1 MALTRPAA
9 WDRVLTLSHNA
20 AGKGRQIMK
29 RVALYD
35 RKAQPFMI
43 RPEVNFTMPNT
54 REAVASDQLVS
65 RKVRRGANYQPIS
78 REVAFSGSSLSHAFM
93 LQGLV
98 QATANVAN
106 NYMNT
111 SSCTSYEDRRAARR
125 GICQITPL
133 KRRADVALGGQPDV
147 PVMITPTGGNK
158 LGFYYKVLPIIK
170 KAYSKGKKEVD
181 VATAS
186 MVGFSSFLRSS
197 RRNPRQHVAAYG
209 VPELSD
215 IMDDSEPESPTV
227 VRQPVLK
234 AESRSPAKRI
244 ARLTTPF
251 SKTPRANRLTEGFV
265 KLFPASRRGV
275 FTTPRKSRDSPV
287 PQTASPVYDFAVN
300 SLNYSPTASEE
311 NLPGS
316 PKDGSPEPTGD
327 ITSSPTRSP
336 GRTFRVP
343 SEFDSSSINGDESI
357 RGPPS
362 TPNKSSPV
370 NFSRPIAPT
379 PSRWIRAEPATP
391 FTPMPQS
398 AAPATPIQSDS
409 PIGLHALLGPDTP
422 KAPVCTYETPTGID
436 SIDFGGASPFQ
447 SNVSWMNTSAQASEA
462 HRSQTVNHARRRRS
476 EPVLRKLLETQAR
489 RRSASPQKLR
499 FKSDDTF
506 QDVISIASLFDL
518 PSADETTIL
527 ETAEDDTNETASYET
542 AKETSVA
549 EPVTTTVD
557 DATMAD
563 PTPAVDTTT
572 DEPDVPAP
580 VTDSTEIRMEDST
593 PTEDSAV
600 SEIAPVEVIDEV
612 TSSDSTPAQD
622 AEMENPT
629 PITTVQEV
637 QVTDATPTNTAKE
650 INMNDAAP
658 TADATV
664 YDATID
670 TSIAESTVHT
680 DAVPTPMEITITP
693 AVENTPAEK
702 STVDTEM
709 SDDDQSAANEQ
720 SIVEI
725 DMRENPD
732 IFGAHPSSPPAPV
745 QNLSRMANDAC
756 DGHAKIVVTE
766 ENGRLFVRFKLSA
779 QYAHMF
785 PASQGFENNDLA
797 FSPSAMAS
805 TPRTSV
811 NTNQVASTDL
821 SAQHNP
827 FSPIVATPSRVFS
840 FSSPVNSSTPTD
852 MATPAERSIGDLL
865 QTPNITS
872 FGTTNDATPTAF
884 QTPELP
890 EYNDNTLVF
899 GEAAA
904 TPQPTSTKRTT
915 RRQSAMT
922 PLKRATTNAMTASKL
937 TTPAKAV
944 EPNHST
950 PKFFTPLAF
959 DPEET
964 LPLSWSDVDT
974 PAKSPSNMHEAA
986 PVQDEPLTSASVN
999 PVVTSTP
1006 TPAVNDAPAEDEP
1019 ATITSPVDTITIA
1032 AAQDQPITSP
1042 PASPVMTTTPANV
1055 NTAISNAPDQDELVT
1070 ATTSTDNV
1078 TIAAAQDQPTT
1089 SPPAS
1094 PVMTTTPANVNTAVS
1109 NAPDQDQP
1117 TTSPPI
1123 VDTDP
1128 TAPAQDERLS
1138 SPPAEP
1144 TVTAPAQEEPAS
1156 SPTAIV
1162 ATTNAPVQDEQT
1174 TDSVDADRQW
1184 MHDFIKRSQK
1194 TTSSESGPSIPP
1206 PVTARQPLG
1215 DRSPNRGS
1223 PLMKRK
1229 QEDGSLGDE
1238 SPPKKVKIDEPKAAA
1253 APKKGKRTRTAR
1265 HKAELTIDMVDAPT
1279 QDTELSPPADP
1290 TPASPPTTRRSSR
1303 LRGQDNTTATPK
1315 SSLPTP
1321 IKLNRAGAG
1330 RGMAK
1335 KPRTEEQEW
1344 DRKTRSNTKKNMGD
1358 AETPAETLTRL
1369 KGQVEED
1376 SDVSEGSAS
1385 GRRVGW
1391 KDPLEKFQGSTPKK
1405 GRAAPKAKATQGNTG
1420 VSKAQSTPKSTTK
1433 TTRAA
1438 KVAEGLGMVAN
1449 GTPAKPQ
1456 RVTRSRARN
1465 GA

>member
-1 MALTRPAA
+1 
-9 WDRVLTLSHNA
+9 
-20 AGKGRQIMK
+20 
-29 RVALYD
+29 
-35 RKAQPFMI
+35 
-43 RPEVNFTMPNT
+43 
-54 REAVASDQLVS
+54 
-65 RKVRRGANYQPIS
+65 
-78 REVAFSGSSLSHAFM
+78 
-93 LQGLV
+93 
-98 QATANVAN
+98 
-106 NYMNT
+106 MNT

-186 MVGFSSFLRSS
+186 MVGFSAFLRSS

-316 PKDGSPEPTGD
+316 PKEGSPEPTGD

-518 PSADETTIL
+518 PSADENTIL
-527 ETAEDDTNETASYET
+527 ETGEDDTNETASYET
-542 AKETSVA
+542 AKETSVV

-563 PTPAVDTTT
+563 ATPAVDTTA

-622 AEMENPT
+622 AAIENPT
-629 PITTVQEV
+629 PIATVQEV
-637 QVTDATPTNTAKE
+637 QVTDATPTNTTKE
-650 INMNDAAP
+650 ISMNDAAP

-693 AVENTPAEK
+693 AVENTPAK
-702 STVDTEM
+702 DSTTDVEM
-709 SDDDQSAANEQ
+709 SDDDQPAANEQ

-811 NTNQVASTDL
+811 NTNQIASTDL

-840 FSSPVNSSTPTD
+840 FSSPLNASTPD

-865 QTPNITS
+865 QTPNVTA
-872 FGTTNDATPTAF
+872 FGTTNDASPNAF

-890 EYNDNTLVF
+890 EHNDNTLVF

-922 PLKRATTNAMTASKL
+922 PLKRATTNAMTASNL

-944 EPNHST
+944 EPDHNT

-986 PVQDEPLTSASVN
+986 PVQDEPLTSASVS

-1019 ATITSPVDTITIA
+1019 ATITSSVDTITIA
-1032 AAQDQPITSP
+1032 AA
-1042 PASPVMTTTPANV
+1042 
-1055 NTAISNAPDQDELVT
+1055 
-1070 ATTSTDNV
+1070 
-1078 TIAAAQDQPTT
+1078 
-1089 SPPAS
+1089 
-1094 PVMTTTPANVNTAVS
+1094 
-1109 NAPDQDQP
+1109 QDQP

-1162 ATTNAPVQDEQT
+1162 ATTPVTSSTTTNAPVQDEQT

-1194 TTSSESGPSIPP
+1194 TTSSESGSSIPP

-1229 QEDGSLGDE
+1229 QEDGSLGNE

>member
-1 MALTRPAA
+1 MTAAWAFGQKPMGIKPVPHDFIPFFSTTNGTRVDADKIDLSFSLGTPSTMALTRPAA
-9 WDRVLTLSHNA
+9 WDRVMTLSHNA
-20 AGKGRQIMK
+20 AGKGRKIMK
-29 RVALYD
+29 RVALYNE
-35 RKAQPFMI
+35 RKAQPFMM

-54 REAVASDQLVS
+54 RETVASDQYVS

-93 LQGLV
+93 VQGLI
-98 QATANVAN
+98 QATTNVAN

-133 KRRADVALGGQPDV
+133 KRRADVLGGHPDV

-186 MVGFSSFLRSS
+186 MVGFSAFLRSR

-215 IMDDSEPESPTV
+215 IMDDSEPESPTI

-265 KLFPASRRGV
+265 RLVPGISRRGV
-275 FTTPRKSRDSPV
+275 FTTPRKTRNSPV

-311 NLPGS
+311 DLPGS
-316 PKDGSPEPTGD
+316 PKEGSPEPTGD

-343 SEFDSSSINGDESI
+343 SDYDSSSINGDESI

-370 NFSRPIAPT
+370 HFSRPIAPT

-447 SNVSWMNTSAQASEA
+447 SNVSWMNSSVQANEA

-527 ETAEDDTNETASYET
+527 ETAEDDSAETTSYET

-557 DATMAD
+557 DATVAD
-563 PTPAVDTTT
+563 HTAAVAPT
-572 DEPDVPAP
+572 DEHNLPAP

-593 PTEDSAV
+593 PTDDSAI
-600 SEIAPVEVIDEV
+600 SEIAPVEVIDEAN
-612 TSSDSTPAQD
+612 SSDPTPAQD
-622 AEMENPT
+622 AEMEDLT
-629 PITTVQEV
+629 PIATAQEV
-637 QVTDATPTNTAKE
+637 QVTDATPINTTDE
-650 INMNDAAP
+650 VNMVDAAP
-658 TADATV
+658 TT
-664 YDATID
+664 DATID
-670 TSIAESTVHT
+670 IATAEPTVHT
-680 DAVPTPMEITITP
+680 DVAVPNPMEITITP
-693 AVENTPAEK
+693 AVENTPAK
-702 STVDTEM
+702 NSTADVDAEM
-709 SDDDQSAANEQ
+709 SDEDQPAANEQ

-732 IFGAHPSSPPAPV
+732 IFGAHPSSPPAPI
-745 QNLSRMANDAC
+745 QNLSHMANDAC
-756 DGHAKIVVTE
+756 DGLAKIVVTE

-805 TPRTSV
+805 TPRHSV
-811 NTNQVASTDL
+811 NTNQVASTDR
-821 SAQHNP
+821 STQHNP

-840 FSSPVNSSTPTD
+840 FSSPVNASTPTD
-852 MATPAERSIGDLL
+852 MATPTQRSIGDLL
-865 QTPNITS
+865 QTPNVTS
-872 FGTTNDATPTAF
+872 FGTTNDASPAAF

-890 EYNDNTLVF
+890 EYHDNTLVF

-922 PLKRATTNAMTASKL
+922 PLKRATTNAMTASKI

-944 EPNHST
+944 EPNHNT
-950 PKFFTPLAF
+950 PKFATPMASDPDQTLAMSWF
-959 DPEET
+959 D
-964 LPLSWSDVDT
+964 SDT
-974 PAKSPSNMHEAA
+974 PVQSTSDKHEVT
-986 PVQDEPLTSASVN
+986 PVQDESLTSASVN
-999 PVVTSTP
+999 PVTTSTP
-1006 TPAVNDAPAEDEP
+1006 TSAVNDAPAEDEP
-1019 ATITSPVDTITIA
+1019 ATITSSVDT
-1032 AAQDQPITSP
+1032 
-1042 PASPVMTTTPANV
+1042 
-1055 NTAISNAPDQDELVT
+1055 
-1070 ATTSTDNV
+1070 V

-1089 SPPAS
+1089 S
-1094 PVMTTTPANVNTAVS
+1094 TPA
-1109 NAPDQDQP
+1109 
-1117 TTSPPI
+1117 
-1123 VDTDP
+1123 DTDD

-1144 TVTAPAQEEPAS
+1144 TINAPVEEEQAS
-1156 SPTAIV
+1156 SPTAI
-1162 ATTNAPVQDEQT
+1162 AAATTTSPITSSTTTTNAPVQDEQT

-1184 MHDFIKRSQK
+1184 MHDFIKRSKQ
-1194 TTSSESGPSIPP
+1194 TTSTESGSPIPP
-1206 PVTARQPLG
+1206 PVAARQPLG

-1229 QEDGSLGDE
+1229 HEDGSLGDE
-1238 SPPKKVKIDEPKAAA
+1238 SPPKKVKVDEPKAAA
-1253 APKKGKRTRTAR
+1253 SPKKGKRTRTAR
-1265 HKAELTIDMVDAPT
+1265 HKAELAIDMVDTPT
-1279 QDTELSPPADP
+1279 QDTESSLPADAN
-1290 TPASPPTTRRSSR
+1290 PASPPTTRRSSR
-1303 LRGQDNTTATPK
+1303 LRGQDDTTATPK

-1369 KGQVEED
+1369 KGQAEED
-1376 SDVSEGSAS
+1376 SDVSEGSAG

-1391 KDPLEKFQGSTPKK
+1391 KDPLEKIQGSTPKK
-1405 GRAAPKAKATQGNTG
+1405 GRAAPKAKAKANAKATQGNTG

>member
-1 MALTRPAA
+1 
-9 WDRVLTLSHNA
+9 
-20 AGKGRQIMK
+20 
-29 RVALYD
+29 
-35 RKAQPFMI
+35 
-43 RPEVNFTMPNT
+43 
-54 REAVASDQLVS
+54 
-65 RKVRRGANYQPIS
+65 
-78 REVAFSGSSLSHAFM
+78 
-93 LQGLV
+93 
-98 QATANVAN
+98 
-106 NYMNT
+106 MNT

-133 KRRADVALGGQPDV
+133 KRRADVLGGHPDV
-147 PVMITPTGGNK
+147 PAMITPTGGNK

-186 MVGFSSFLRSS
+186 MVGFSAFLRSS

-215 IMDDSEPESPTV
+215 IMDDSEPESPTI

-265 KLFPASRRGV
+265 KLVPGISRRGV
-275 FTTPRKSRDSPV
+275 FTTPRKSRNSPV

-300 SLNYSPTASEE
+300 SLNYSPTASQED
-311 NLPGS
+311 LPTS
-316 PKDGSPEPTGD
+316 PKEGSPEHTGD

-343 SEFDSSSINGDESI
+343 SDYDSSSINGDESI

-398 AAPATPIQSDS
+398 AAPATPSQSDS
-409 PIGLHALLGPDTP
+409 PIGLAALLAPDTP
-422 KAPVCTYETPTGID
+422 KAPPCTYETPTGID

-447 SNVSWMNTSAQASEA
+447 SNVSWMNTSVQANEA

-518 PSADETTIL
+518 PSADETIIL
-527 ETAEDDTNETASYET
+527 ETAQDDSAETASYET
-542 AKETSVA
+542 AKETSTA

-563 PTPAVDTTT
+563 HTPAVATT
-572 DEPDVPAP
+572 DEHNLPAP
-580 VTDSTEIRMEDST
+580 VADSTEIGMEDST
-593 PTEDSAV
+593 PTDASAV
-600 SEIAPVEVIDEV
+600 SEIAPVEVVDQAN
-612 TSSDSTPAQD
+612 SSDSTPAKD
-622 AEMENPT
+622 AEMEDPAAIAT
-629 PITTVQEV
+629 AQEV
-637 QVTDATPTNTAKE
+637 QVTDATPVNTTE
-650 INMNDAAP
+650 EVNMNDAAP
-658 TADATV
+658 TDDPTV
-664 YDATID
+664 HDATID
-670 TSIAESTVHT
+670 IATAEPTMHT
-680 DAVPTPMEITITP
+680 DVAIPTPMEIAITP
-693 AVENTPAEK
+693 AVENTPAK
-702 STVDTEM
+702 NSTADVDAGM
-709 SDDDQSAANEQ
+709 SDEDQPAANEQ

-732 IFGAHPSSPPAPV
+732 IFGAHPSSPPAPI

-756 DGHAKIVVTE
+756 DGLAKIVVTE

-811 NTNQVASTDL
+811 NTNQVPSTDL

-840 FSSPVNSSTPTD
+840 FSSPVNASTPTD

-865 QTPNITS
+865 QTPNVTS
-872 FGTTNDATPTAF
+872 FGATNDASPTAF

-904 TPQPTSTKRTT
+904 TPQPASAKRTT

-922 PLKRATTNAMTASKL
+922 PLKRATANAMTASKL

-950 PKFFTPLAF
+950 PKFATPMAS
-959 DPEET
+959 DPDET
-964 LPLSWSDVDT
+964 VAMSWSDVNT
-974 PAKSPSNMHEAA
+974 PVQSPSDKHEVA
-986 PVQDEPLTSASVN
+986 PVQDEPLTSATVN
-999 PVVTSTP
+999 PVTTSTP
-1006 TPAVNDAPAEDEP
+1006 TSAVNDAPAEDEP
-1019 ATITSPVDTITIA
+1019 ATITSVDTIT
-1032 AAQDQPITSP
+1032 
-1042 PASPVMTTTPANV
+1042 N
-1055 NTAISNAPDQDELVT
+1055 
-1070 ATTSTDNV
+1070 
-1078 TIAAAQDQPTT
+1078 AAAQDQPTT
-1089 SPPAS
+1089 S
-1094 PVMTTTPANVNTAVS
+1094 TPT
-1109 NAPDQDQP
+1109 
-1117 TTSPPI
+1117 
-1123 VDTDP
+1123 DTDDI
-1128 TAPAQDERLS
+1128 APVQDERLS
-1138 SPPAEP
+1138 SPHAEPTTNAPAEDEQVSSP
-1144 TVTAPAQEEPAS
+1144 TVTAAAIT
-1156 SPTAIV
+1156 SPTTST
-1162 ATTNAPVQDEQT
+1162 ATTNAPVQDEPT

-1194 TTSSESGPSIPP
+1194 TTSTESGSSIPP
-1206 PVTARQPLG
+1206 PVAPRQPLG

-1229 QEDGSLGDE
+1229 HEDGNLGDE
-1238 SPPKKVKIDEPKAAA
+1238 SPPKKVKVDEPKAAA

-1265 HKAELTIDMVDAPT
+1265 HKAELAIDMVDTPT
-1279 QDTELSPPADP
+1279 QDTESSLPADAN
-1290 TPASPPTTRRSSR
+1290 PASPPTTRRSSR
-1303 LRGQDNTTATPK
+1303 LRGQDNTSGAPK

-1335 KPRTEEQEW
+1335 KPRTEEQEL

-1358 AETPAETLTRL
+1358 AESPAETLTRI
-1369 KGQVEED
+1369 KGQAEDD
-1376 SDVSEGSAS
+1376 SDVSEGSAG

-1391 KDPLEKFQGSTPKK
+1391 KDPLEKIQGSTPKK

-1420 VSKAQSTPKSTTK
+1420 ISKTPSTPKSTTK

>member
-1 MALTRPAA
+1 MTAAWAFGQKPMGIKPVPHDFIPFFSTTNGARVDADKIDLSFNLGTPSTMALTRPAA
-9 WDRVLTLSHNA
+9 WDRVMTLSHNA

-29 RVALYD
+29 RVALYNE

-54 REAVASDQLVS
+54 REAVASDQYVS

-93 LQGLV
+93 VQGLV
-98 QATANVAN
+98 QATTNVAN

-133 KRRADVALGGQPDV
+133 KRRADVLGGHPDV
-147 PVMITPTGGNK
+147 PTMITPTGGNK

-186 MVGFSSFLRSS
+186 MVGFSAFLRSS

-215 IMDDSEPESPTV
+215 IMDDSEPESPTI

-234 AESRSPAKRI
+234 AESRSPAKRL

-265 KLFPASRRGV
+265 KLVPGISRRGV
-275 FTTPRKSRDSPV
+275 FTTPRKTRNSPV

-300 SLNYSPTASEE
+300 SLNYSPTVSEE
-311 NLPGS
+311 DLPTS
-316 PKDGSPEPTGD
+316 PKEGSPEHTGD

-343 SEFDSSSINGDESI
+343 SDYDSSSINGEESI

-398 AAPATPIQSDS
+398 AAPATPSQSDS
-409 PIGLHALLGPDTP
+409 PIGLAALLAPDTP
-422 KAPVCTYETPTGID
+422 KAPPCTYETPTGVD

-447 SNVSWMNTSAQASEA
+447 SNVSWMNTSVQANEA

-527 ETAEDDTNETASYET
+527 ETAQDDSAETASYET
-542 AKETSVA
+542 AKETSAV
-549 EPVTTTVD
+549 EPITTTVD

-563 PTPAVDTTT
+563 HTPAVATT
-572 DEPDVPAP
+572 DEHNLRAP

-593 PTEDSAV
+593 PTADSAV
-600 SEIAPVEVIDEV
+600 SEIAPVEVIDEAN
-612 TSSDSTPAQD
+612 SSDPTPAQD
-622 AEMENPT
+622 AEMEDT
-629 PITTVQEV
+629 APIATAEEV
-637 QVTDATPTNTAKE
+637 QVTDTAPINTTDEVNVIDTAPAAEAT
-650 INMNDAAP
+650 I
-658 TADATV
+658 

-670 TSIAESTVHT
+670 VASAESTVHT
-680 DAVPTPMEITITP
+680 DVAAPNPMEITITP
-693 AVENTPAEK
+693 AVENTPAK
-702 STVDTEM
+702 NSTVDAEI
-709 SDDDQSAANEQ
+709 SDDDQPAADEQ

-732 IFGAHPSSPPAPV
+732 IFGAHPSSPPAPI

-756 DGHAKIVVTE
+756 DGLAKIVVTE
-766 ENGRLFVRFKLSA
+766 ENGRLLVRFKLSA

-805 TPRTSV
+805 TPRHNV

-840 FSSPVNSSTPTD
+840 FSSPVNASTPTD
-852 MATPAERSIGDLL
+852 MATPVERSIGDLL
-865 QTPNITS
+865 QTPNVTS
-872 FGTTNDATPTAF
+872 FGTTNDASPTAF

-904 TPQPTSTKRTT
+904 TPQPGSTKRTT

-944 EPNHST
+944 EPNHNT
-950 PKFFTPLAF
+950 PKFATPMAS
-959 DPEET
+959 DHDET
-964 LPLSWSDVDT
+964 LAMSWSDMDSPVQ
-974 PAKSPSNMHEAA
+974 SPSEKHEVA
-986 PVQDEPLTSASVN
+986 PVQDEPPTSASVN
-999 PVVTSTP
+999 LVATSTP
-1006 TPAVNDAPAEDEP
+1006 TSAVNDAPAEDEP
-1019 ATITSPVDTITIA
+1019 AT
-1032 AAQDQPITSP
+1032 
-1042 PASPVMTTTPANV
+1042 
-1055 NTAISNAPDQDELVT
+1055 
-1070 ATTSTDNV
+1070 TTSTVN
-1078 TIAAAQDQPTT
+1078 TTANAAAQDQPTT
-1089 SPPAS
+1089 S
-1094 PVMTTTPANVNTAVS
+1094 TPA
-1109 NAPDQDQP
+1109 
-1117 TTSPPI
+1117 
-1123 VDTDP
+1123 DTD
-1128 TAPAQDERLS
+1128 DI
-1138 SPPAEP
+1138 
-1144 TVTAPAQEEPAS
+1144 APAQEELLTSTHDEPTTNAPAKEEQAS
-1156 SPTAIV
+1156 SPTATPAAV
-1162 ATTNAPVQDEQT
+1162 TSTTTINAPVQDEQLI
-1174 TDSVDADRQW
+1174 DSVDADRQW

-1194 TTSSESGPSIPP
+1194 TTSTESGSSIPP
-1206 PVTARQPLG
+1206 VARQPLG

-1229 QEDGSLGDE
+1229 HEDGNLGDE
-1238 SPPKKVKIDEPKAAA
+1238 SPPKKVKVDEPKAAT

-1265 HKAELTIDMVDAPT
+1265 HKAELAIDMVDTPT
-1279 QDTELSPPADP
+1279 QDTESSLPADAN
-1290 TPASPPTTRRSSR
+1290 PASPPTTRRSSR
-1303 LRGQDNTTATPK
+1303 LRGQDNTSGAPK

-1321 IKLNRAGAG
+1321 IKLNRAGTG

-1335 KPRTEEQEW
+1335 KPRTEEQEL

-1358 AETPAETLTRL
+1358 AESPAETLTRI
-1369 KGQVEED
+1369 KGQAEDD
-1376 SDVSEGSAS
+1376 SDVSEGSAG

-1391 KDPLEKFQGSTPKK
+1391 KDPLEKIQGSTPKK
-1405 GRAAPKAKATQGNTG
+1405 GRAAPKAKATPGNTG
-1420 VSKAQSTPKSTTK
+1420 VTKTQSTPKSTTK

>member
-1 MALTRPAA
+1 MAAADVPKWGLGQQPMGIKPVPQGFIPFFSTTNGTRVDADKIDLSFSFGASSTMALTRPAA
-9 WDRVLTLSHNA
+9 WDRVLTHSYNA
-20 AGKGRQIMK
+20 AGKGRAIMK
-29 RVALYD
+29 RVALYNE

-54 REAVASDQLVS
+54 REAVASDQYVS

-93 LQGLV
+93 VQGLI
-98 QATANVAN
+98 QATTNVAN

-133 KRRADVALGGQPDV
+133 KRRADVLGGQSDV

-186 MVGFSSFLRSS
+186 MVGFSAFLRSN

-215 IMDDSEPESPTV
+215 IMDDSEPESPTI

-234 AESRSPAKRI
+234 AESLSPAKRI
-244 ARLTTPF
+244 ARLTNPF
-251 SKTPRANRLTEGFV
+251 SKTPRANRLTQGFV
-265 KLFPASRRGV
+265 KLVPGISRGV
-275 FTTPRKSRDSPV
+275 GFHTPRKHRNSPV

-311 NLPGS
+311 ELPTS
-316 PKDGSPEPTGD
+316 PKENSPEHTGD

-343 SEFDSSSINGDESI
+343 SDYDSSSINGDESI

-379 PSRWIRAEPATP
+379 PSRWIRAEPTTP

-398 AAPATPIQSDS
+398 AAPATPSQSDS
-409 PIGLHALLGPDTP
+409 PIGLAALLAPDTP

-447 SNVSWMNTSAQASEA
+447 SNVSWMNASVQANEA

-518 PSADETTIL
+518 PASDETSVL
-527 ETAEDDTNETASYET
+527 ETATETAAEADSTETASFET
-542 AKETSVA
+542 AKESSVV
-549 EPVTTTVD
+549 EPITTTVD

-563 PTPAVDTTT
+563 PTVDATT
-572 DEPDVPAP
+572 DVSNVPAP
-580 VTDSTEIRMEDST
+580 ITDSTEIQDDDST

-600 SEIAPVEVIDEV
+600 SEIAPVEVIDEAN
-612 TSSDSTPAQD
+612 SSDPTPAQD
-622 AEMENPT
+622 AEIEDPA
-629 PITTVQEV
+629 PIATAQEV
-637 QVTDATPTNTAKE
+637 QVTDAEPINTTEANMIDAIPT
-650 INMNDAAP
+650 D
-658 TADATV
+658 DATV

-670 TSIAESTVHT
+670 VASAEST
-680 DAVPTPMEITITP
+680 VPTPMEITITP
-693 AVENTPAEK
+693 AVETSPAK
-702 STVDTEM
+702 NSTADVDAEM
-709 SDDDQSAANEQ
+709 SDEDQPAANEQ

-732 IFGAHPSSPPAPV
+732 IFGAHPSSPPAPI

-756 DGHAKIVVTE
+756 DGLAKIVVTE

-805 TPRTSV
+805 TPRPNVS
-811 NTNQVASTDL
+811 TNQVASTDL
-821 SAQHNP
+821 SAQDNP

-840 FSSPVNSSTPTD
+840 FSSPLNASTPTD

-865 QTPNITS
+865 QTPNVTS
-872 FGTTNDATPTAF
+872 FGTTNDASPTAF

-890 EYNDNTLVF
+890 EYHDNTLVF
-899 GEAAA
+899 GEAAS

-944 EPNHST
+944 EPNHNT
-950 PKFFTPLAF
+950 PKFATPMASDADQTLAM
-959 DPEET
+959 
-964 LPLSWSDVDT
+964 SWSDIDT
-974 PAKSPSNMHEAA
+974 PAKSPSDKHEVA
-986 PVQDEPLTSASVN
+986 PVQDEPLTSA
-999 PVVTSTP
+999 
-1006 TPAVNDAPAEDEP
+1006 
-1019 ATITSPVDTITIA
+1019 
-1032 AAQDQPITSP
+1032 
-1042 PASPVMTTTPANV
+1042 PASPVMTTTPTDV
-1055 NTAISNAPDQDELVT
+1055 NDAVNNAPAKDEL
-1070 ATTSTDNV
+1070 ATTTSSSTDNV

-1089 SPPAS
+1089 STSIVDTITNAPAEEELLTS
-1094 PVMTTTPANVNTAVS
+1094 TPAESTVPAPAEEEQVGSPIATPAAVT
-1109 NAPDQDQP
+1109 
-1117 TTSPPI
+1117 TTSPI
-1123 VDTDP
+1123 T
-1128 TAPAQDERLS
+1128 S
-1138 SPPAEP
+1138 S
-1144 TVTAPAQEEPAS
+1144 TT
-1156 SPTAIV
+1156 
-1162 ATTNAPVQDEQT
+1162 TTNAPVQDEQT

-1194 TTSSESGPSIPP
+1194 TTSTESGSSIPP
-1206 PVTARQPLG
+1206 VARQPLG

-1229 QEDGSLGDE
+1229 HEDGSLGDE
-1238 SPPKKVKIDEPKAAA
+1238 SPPKKVKVDEPKAAA

-1265 HKAELTIDMVDAPT
+1265 HQAELAIDMVDTPT
-1279 QDTELSPPADP
+1279 QDTESSTLADAN
-1290 TPASPPTTRRSSR
+1290 PASPPTTRRSSR
-1303 LRGQDNTTATPK
+1303 LRGQDNTSSTPK

-1335 KPRTEEQEW
+1335 KPRTEEQEL

-1358 AETPAETLTRL
+1358 AESPAETLTRI
-1369 KGQVEED
+1369 KGQVEDD
-1376 SDVSEGSAS
+1376 SDVSESSAG

-1391 KDPLEKFQGSTPKK
+1391 KDPLEKIQGSTPKK

-1420 VSKAQSTPKSTTK
+1420 VSKTQSTPKSTTK

>member
-1 MALTRPAA
+1 MAASWAFGQQPMGIKPVPLDFIPFFSTTNGTRVDADKIDLSFSLGAASTMALTRPAA
-9 WDRVLTLSHNA
+9 WDRVLTLSHKA

-147 PVMITPTGGNK
+147 PLMITPTGGNK

-186 MVGFSSFLRSS
+186 MVGFSAFLRSS

-265 KLFPASRRGV
+265 KLLPASRRGV
-275 FTTPRKSRDSPV
+275 FTTPRKSRNSPV

-311 NLPGS
+311 DLPGS
-316 PKDGSPEPTGD
+316 PKEGSPEPTGD

-379 PSRWIRAEPATP
+379 PSRWIRAEPTTP

-398 AAPATPIQSDS
+398 AAPATPGQSDS

-447 SNVSWMNTSAQASEA
+447 SNVSWMNTSSQASEA

-506 QDVISIASLFDL
+506 QDVISIASLFDR

-542 AKETSVA
+542 ANEISAV

-563 PTPAVDTTT
+563 PTSAVDTTT

-580 VTDSTEIRMEDST
+580 VIDSTEIHKDDST
-593 PTEDSAV
+593 PTDDSAV
-600 SEIAPVEVIDEV
+600 SEIAPVEVIDEAS
-612 TSSDSTPAQD
+612 SSDPTPTQD
-622 AEMENPT
+622 AEMEGPT
-629 PITTVQEV
+629 PIVTAQEV
-637 QVTDATPTNTAKE
+637 QVTDATPINTTDEA
-650 INMNDAAP
+650 NMVDAAP
-658 TADATV
+658 TDDPTV

-670 TSIAESTVHT
+670 IATAESTVHT
-680 DAVPTPMEITITP
+680 DVVPTPMEITITP
-693 AVENTPAEK
+693 AVENTPAK
-702 STVDTEM
+702 NSTAHVEM
-709 SDDDQSAANEQ
+709 SDDDQPAANEQ

-732 IFGAHPSSPPAPV
+732 IFGAHPSSPPAPI

-756 DGHAKIVVTE
+756 DGLAKIVVTE
-766 ENGRLFVRFKLSA
+766 ENGRLFVRFKLPA
-779 QYAHMF
+779 QYAHML

-821 SAQHNP
+821 PAQHNP

-840 FSSPVNSSTPTD
+840 FSSPVNASTPE
-852 MATPAERSIGDLL
+852 MATAAERSIGDLL
-865 QTPNITS
+865 QTPNVTA
-872 FGTTNDATPTAF
+872 FGTINDASPTAF

-899 GEAAA
+899 GEAAS
-904 TPQPTSTKRTT
+904 TPQPASTKRTT

-937 TTPAKAV
+937 TTPAKTV
-944 EPNHST
+944 EPNHNT
-950 PKFFTPLAF
+950 PKFATPLAS
-959 DPEET
+959 DPDQT

-974 PAKSPSNMHEAA
+974 PAKSPSDKHDAA

-999 PVVTSTP
+999 HVVTSTP
-1006 TPAVNDAPAEDEP
+1006 TPAVDDAPAKDEP

-1032 AAQDQPITSP
+1032 AAQDQP
-1042 PASPVMTTTPANV
+1042 
-1055 NTAISNAPDQDELVT
+1055 
-1070 ATTSTDNV
+1070 TTST
-1078 TIAAAQDQPTT
+1078 
-1089 SPPAS
+1089 PA
-1094 PVMTTTPANVNTAVS
+1094 
-1109 NAPDQDQP
+1109 
-1117 TTSPPI
+1117 
-1123 VDTDP
+1123 DTDD

-1138 SPPAEP
+1138 SPAEP
-1144 TVTAPAQEEPAS
+1144 TINAPVQDEQVS
-1156 SPTAIV
+1156 SPTATAAAV
-1162 ATTNAPVQDEQT
+1162 TTTSPITSSTTTTDAPVQDEQT

-1194 TTSSESGPSIPP
+1194 TTSSESGSSIPP
-1206 PVTARQPLG
+1206 SAATRQPLG

-1229 QEDGSLGDE
+1229 HEDGSLGDE
-1238 SPPKKVKIDEPKAAA
+1238 SPPKKLKVDEPKAAA

-1265 HKAELTIDMVDAPT
+1265 HKAELAIDMVDTPT
-1279 QDTELSPPADP
+1279 QDTELSPPAD
-1290 TPASPPTTRRSSR
+1290 TNPASPPTTRRSSR
-1303 LRGQDNTTATPK
+1303 LRGQDNITATPK

-1376 SDVSEGSAS
+1376 SDVSEGSAG

-1391 KDPLEKFQGSTPKK
+1391 KDPLEKIQGSTPKK

>member
-1 MALTRPAA
+1 MTAAWAFGQKPMGIKPVPLDFIPFFSTTNGTRVDADKIDLSFNLGTPSTMALTRPAA
-9 WDRVLTLSHNA
+9 WDRVMTLSHNA

-29 RVALYD
+29 RVALYNE

-54 REAVASDQLVS
+54 REAVASDQYVS

-93 LQGLV
+93 LQGLI
-98 QATANVAN
+98 QATTNVAN

-133 KRRADVALGGQPDV
+133 KRRADVLGGHPDV

-186 MVGFSSFLRSS
+186 MVGFSAFLRSS

-215 IMDDSEPESPTV
+215 IMDDSEPESPTI

-234 AESRSPAKRI
+234 AESRSPAKRL

-265 KLFPASRRGV
+265 KLVPGISRRGV
-275 FTTPRKSRDSPV
+275 FTTPRKTRNSPV

-311 NLPGS
+311 DLPGS
-316 PKDGSPEPTGD
+316 PKEGSPEHTGD

-343 SEFDSSSINGDESI
+343 SDYDSSSINGDESI

-398 AAPATPIQSDS
+398 AAPATPSQSDS
-409 PIGLHALLGPDTP
+409 PIGLAALLAPDTP

-447 SNVSWMNTSAQASEA
+447 SNVSWMNSSVQANEA

-527 ETAEDDTNETASYET
+527 ETAQDDSVETASYET
-542 AKETSVA
+542 AKETSTA

-563 PTPAVDTTT
+563 PAVDTTT
-572 DEPDVPAP
+572 DEANVPAT
-580 VTDSTEIRMEDST
+580 VTDSPEIRMDDST
-593 PTEDSAV
+593 PTDGSAV
-600 SEIAPVEVIDEV
+600 SEIAPVDVIDEAN
-612 TSSDSTPAQD
+612 SSDPTPAKD
-622 AEMENPT
+622 AEMEDTT
-629 PITTVQEV
+629 PIATAQEV
-637 QVTDATPTNTAKE
+637 QVTDATPINITE
-650 INMNDAAP
+650 EVNMNDAAP
-658 TADATV
+658 TDDPTV

-670 TSIAESTVHT
+670 IATAEPTIHT
-680 DAVPTPMEITITP
+680 DVTVPTPMEITITP
-693 AVENTPAEK
+693 AVENTPAK
-702 STVDTEM
+702 NPTADVDAEM
-709 SDDDQSAANEQ
+709 SDEDQSAANEQ

-732 IFGAHPSSPPAPV
+732 IFGAHPSSPPAPI

-756 DGHAKIVVTE
+756 DGLAKIVVTE

-805 TPRTSV
+805 TPRHNV

-840 FSSPVNSSTPTD
+840 FSSPVNATTPTD

-865 QTPNITS
+865 QTPNVTS
-872 FGTTNDATPTAF
+872 FGTTNDASPTAF

-904 TPQPTSTKRTT
+904 TPQPGSTKRTT

-944 EPNHST
+944 EPNHNT
-950 PKFFTPLAF
+950 PKFATPMAS
-959 DPEET
+959 DHDET
-964 LPLSWSDVDT
+964 LAMSWSDMDSPVQ
-974 PAKSPSNMHEAA
+974 SPSEKHEVA

-999 PVVTSTP
+999 PVTTSTP
-1006 TPAVNDAPAEDEP
+1006 TSAVNDAPAEDEP
-1019 ATITSPVDTITIA
+1019 ATTTSTVDTITDA
-1032 AAQDQPITSP
+1032 
-1042 PASPVMTTTPANV
+1042 PV
-1055 NTAISNAPDQDELVT
+1055 QDEP
-1070 ATTSTDNV
+1070 TTST
-1078 TIAAAQDQPTT
+1078 
-1089 SPPAS
+1089 PA
-1094 PVMTTTPANVNTAVS
+1094 
-1109 NAPDQDQP
+1109 
-1117 TTSPPI
+1117 
-1123 VDTDP
+1123 DTDDI
-1128 TAPAQDERLS
+1128 APVQDERHS
-1138 SPPAEP
+1138 SPHPEP
-1144 TVTAPAQEEPAS
+1144 
-1156 SPTAIV
+1156 
-1162 ATTNAPVQDEQT
+1162 TTNAPVEEEQT

-1194 TTSSESGPSIPP
+1194 TSSTESGSSIPP
-1206 PVTARQPLG
+1206 PVAPRQPLG

-1229 QEDGSLGDE
+1229 HEDGNLGDE
-1238 SPPKKVKIDEPKAAA
+1238 SPPKKVKVDEPKAAA

-1265 HKAELTIDMVDAPT
+1265 HKAELAIDMVDTPT
-1279 QDTELSPPADP
+1279 QDTESSLPADAN
-1290 TPASPPTTRRSSR
+1290 PASPPTTRRSSR
-1303 LRGQDNTTATPK
+1303 LRGQDNTSGAPK

-1335 KPRTEEQEW
+1335 KPRTEEQEL

-1358 AETPAETLTRL
+1358 AESPAETLTRI
-1369 KGQVEED
+1369 KGQAEDD
-1376 SDVSEGSAS
+1376 SDVSEGSAG

-1391 KDPLEKFQGSTPKK
+1391 KDPLEKIQGSTPKK

-1420 VSKAQSTPKSTTK
+1420 VTKTQSTPKSTTK